1 MEATCWCEEVS
12 VCGLTDFGIVCVW
25 PQVSWSSSVWQW
37 VWSAS
42 KGWTLDFTSGWMR
55 KESSLGRWVKR
66 TSSSHTTNPPSSCS
80 PGSHSQQVWHS
91 THQNFFSYNTRQY
104 WAIKNKFSGAIWES
118 VCYQGSRRRQMG
130 ETVRQN
136 KNVSFIESQTLRHI
150 LPCPAF
156 FLPYE
161 EINK

>member
-1 MEATCWCEEVS
+1 
-12 VCGLTDFGIVCVW
+12 
-25 PQVSWSSSVWQW
+25 
-37 VWSAS
+37 
-42 KGWTLDFTSGWMR
+42 
-55 KESSLGRWVKR
+55 
-66 TSSSHTTNPPSSCS
+66 
-80 PGSHSQQVWHS
+80 
-91 THQNFFSYNTRQY
+91 
-104 WAIKNKFSGAIWES
+104 
-118 VCYQGSRRRQMG
+118 MG